1 MAFVFAGNKNFVEL
15 VLKVEDFSTVST
27 VFFFCLFLSVAP
39 VVVSVLSLSF
49 VMYSSFVLY
58 VSSSYKFI
66 PPCLCRKLQLEV
78 VVRVGDWRSGSIT
91 KFSHSISPLSSPGLP
106 THPQYPQY
114 INF

>member
-15 VLKVEDFSTVST
+15 VLKVEDFSECLH
-27 VFFFCLFLSVAP
+27 CLFLLFVFVCCPVAISVF
-39 VVVSVLSLSF
+39 SLSF

-58 VSSSYKFI
+58 VSLSYEFSL
-66 PPCLCRKLQLEV
+66 CLCRKLQLEV

>member
-15 VLKVEDFSTVST
+15 VLKVEDFSGCLH
-27 VFFFCLFLSVAP
+27 CLFHLFVAL

-58 VSSSYKFI
+58 VSFPNEFSL
-66 PPCLCRKLQLEV
+66 CLCRKLQLEV

-91 KFSHSISPLSSPGLP
+91 KFSHSISALSSPGLP